1 MRISDWSSDVCS
13 SDLDARHLAPG
24 RADRPDAEGLR
35 RLTPLPA
42 RTASVAFGGGGSA
55 TLRCACS
62 PPALERRRSTDS
74 HLAGTI
80 TWPTGSPSHPITPL
94 PKVKPRLERCSHE
107 KALSRPLF
115 APPAQDPRTP

>member
-1 MRISDWSSDVCS
+1 MHAPARLVRRPSARKQRCRP
-13 SDLDARHLAPG
+13 DARHLAPG

-80 TWPTGSPSHPITPL
+80 TWPTGSRSEEHTSELQSLMRISYA
-94 PKVKPRLERCSHE
+94 V
-107 KALSRPLF
+107 
-115 APPAQDPRTP
+115 